1 MPLRSSGLGLLKYPI
16 EFDGCDAV
24 AQHTVRDKNEEAQ
37 IARGLNCQRGNLL
50 SVVLSY
56 LPRGSLWVCR

>member
-1 MPLRSSGLGLLKYPI
+1 MSPCSSGLGLLKYPI
-16 EFDGCDAV
+16 EFNGCDAL
-24 AQHTVRDKNEEAQ
+24 AQHAMRDKNGEAQ

-50 SVVLSY
+50 SVVSPY